1 MVGRTCEKDAWKSDG
16 VMVGESSESWS
27 DKRRKRRVNG
37 KNTGT
42 KLRKTAQKLEVTGK
56 PVGKCLHPGTRAL
69 PRTHGRTT
77 RKHNTS
83 GPIYGTGGSRK
94 ISFHKKSL
102 WRDRCESPNSSRVC
116 FKPSSEQ
123 PKLHGKWFALSY
135 AVPQRSRETE
145 TAAYHIVSE
154 IYSAHITKRTQTIG
168 ALQKSAEC

>member
-56 PVGKCLHPGTRAL
+56 PVGKCLHPGTHAL

-83 GPIYGTGGSRK
+83 GPIYGTDGSRK

-102 WRDRCESPNSSRVC
+102 WRDRCESPNSSRPLESV
-116 FKPSSEQ
+116 SS
-123 PKLHGKWFALSY
+123 
-135 AVPQRSRETE
+135 R
-145 TAAYHIVSE
+145 AANSPNCTVSGLRC
-154 IYSAHITKRTQTIG
+154 RTQCRNAAEKPKPPHIISY
-168 ALQKSAEC
+168 QKFIVRTLPRGPRP